1 MDIKCKPI
9 QLLQAIRIW
18 IGSDPT
24 NRVPDFS
31 VHETVEFTQTVSCLI
46 CRSGCIDREEELNEC
61 NYVEL
66 RK

>member
-1 MDIKCKPI
+1 MQTYSAPSGYKD
-9 QLLQAIRIW
+9 LTS
-18 IGSDPT
+18 SDPT

-31 VHETVEFTQTVSCLI
+31 VHETVQLTQTVSCLI